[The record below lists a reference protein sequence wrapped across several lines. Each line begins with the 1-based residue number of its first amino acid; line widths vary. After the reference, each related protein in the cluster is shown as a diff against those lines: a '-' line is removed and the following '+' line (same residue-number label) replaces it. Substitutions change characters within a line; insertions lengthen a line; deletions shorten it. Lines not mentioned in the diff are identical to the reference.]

1 MTATSP
7 IEPVASRRPWIRRRS
22 AIPGFSLTMGLTLA
36 LLSLI
41 VLIPLSAVALKA
53 SEQSASEFLQAAF
66 NERALTAYRL
76 SFGACSL
83 RSHSQSGGFIEFF
96 AVGCPG

>member
-1 MTATSP
+1 
-7 IEPVASRRPWIRRRS
+7 
-22 AIPGFSLTMGLTLA
+22 MGLTLA

-41 VLIPLSAVALKA
+41 VLIPLSAVGLKA

-76 SFGACSL
+76 SFGAALIAALINGVFGLLTAWALVRYQFPLKSL
-83 RSHSQSGGFIEFF
+83 VNG
-96 AVGCPG
+96 